1 MPLLPRILITSI
13 SRAHFSLCS
22 LIVTLF
28 CSILHPV
35 FLIPLFI
42 SKFSNSNYL
51 KLSLSLSL
59 VQILFHQISCLLLL
73 TRLSCSLFFVIL
85 YQSVTL
91 TYAIFFILSG
101 TERAILDLNYHDLF
115 FILTSTQEDDDG

>member
-1 MPLLPRILITSI
+1 MLFDSDTILFNLTSCLLNPSF
-13 SRAHFSLCS
+13 HFK
-22 LIVTLF
+22 IFKFKLF
-28 CSILHPV
+28 EA
-35 FLIPLFI
+35 
-42 SKFSNSNYL
+42 
-51 KLSLSLSL
+51 LSLSL